1 MDRDDLLFYGL
12 LGVGGVA
19 AVVATYFLVR
29 RYAVVGAIEFQG
41 RRWPIT
47 GEDKLWLG
55 RLVVGEAGRGAS
67 YEDGAAVLWSIA
79 QRRATLPGMQRRSF
93 VDVIRGFSQPLSP
106 LWDDPNADRCLQ
118 HPEHCTPARIER
130 RRRVSSLGWNELPA
144 QVRQL
149 VEDFVRGRVRNPI
162 PGYNNFATVE
172 LASRRRSELP
182 LVAVGGNGFIR
193 DPGSLP
199 GEVRIV

>member
-1 MDRDDLLFYGL
+1 MKNDALFYGL
-12 LGVGGVA
+12 LATGGLAASVA
-19 AVVATYFLVR
+19 VYFLVR
-29 RYAVVGAIEFQG
+29 RYAVVGAVEFQG
-41 RRWPIT
+41 QRWPIT
-47 GEDKLWLG
+47 DEDKLWLG
-55 RLVVGEAGRGAS
+55 RLVIGESGLNATRQ
-67 YEDGAAVLWSIA
+67 EGAAVLWSIA
-79 QRRATLPGMQRRSF
+79 QRRATLPGMQGRRF

-118 HPEHCTPARIER
+118 YPEHCTASRIER
-130 RRRVSSLGWNELPA
+130 RRVVSSTSWSALPA

-149 VEDFVRGRVRNPI
+149 VEDFVGGRVPNPI

-172 LASRRRSELP
+172 LASRRQSELP

-193 DPGSLP
+193 DPGSLQ